1 MEFKDKNI
9 VITGGASGI
18 GLAVAKQLAEAGA
31 RLFLMSRNQQKA
43 DAALEIL
50 GASAQFIFCDVAS
63 QTSVAEAFATVA
75 GEVDRLH
82 LSLIHI

>member
-1 MEFKDKNI
+1 MEFQDKNI

-18 GLAVAKQLAEAGA
+18 GLAVAKQLAKAGA

-50 GASAQFIFCDVAS
+50 RASAQFLFCDVAS
-63 QTSVAEAFATVA
+63 HTSV
-75 GEVDRLH
+75 
-82 LSLIHI
+82 